1 MLLEIQRTIISILL
15 QVKYSTFLGTGHPFI
30 NDQAGSL
37 QMGYGTNYPSE
48 PHHRAASC
56 QASPGPFDDSLG
68 TPSPWILYGAL
79 VGGPSSRTDVFVN
92 NRTDYVTNEVALD
105 YNCGFQGLISGM
117 VQLYTGNPPQSSTTT
132 TTKTTTT
139 TTTTTAPTTTTTT
152 TPPATDPKT
161 CPLGPDFDSTI
172 KGHITH

>member
-117 VQLYTGNPPQSSTTT
+117 VQLYATKLVFEANQKVTLTLWHSKGQSANIEMTTSDIIGD
-132 TTKTTTT
+132 KELVL
-139 TTTTTAPTTTTTT
+139 
-152 TPPATDPKT
+152 D
-161 CPLGPDFDSTI
+161 G
-172 KGHITH
+172 